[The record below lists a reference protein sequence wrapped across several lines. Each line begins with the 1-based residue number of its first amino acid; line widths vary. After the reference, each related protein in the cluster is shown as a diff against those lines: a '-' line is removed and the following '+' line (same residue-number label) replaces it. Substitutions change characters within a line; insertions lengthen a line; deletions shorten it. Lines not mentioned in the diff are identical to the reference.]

1 MRFRLGLVTGLATGY
16 YLGARAGRRR
26 YDQINRAVARVRRS
40 DAFEVATERARSVV
54 EEGVEKARAVIGDD
68 AHHAAVGDDAD
79 RAAVGDDAD
88 RAAIGDD
95 AHHAAIG
102 DDADNSTTNG
112 QGAGPDS
119 PTAGIILPT
128 DPPTGLGGYSSSR

>member
-16 YLGARAGRRR
+16 YLGARAGRQR

-54 EEGVEKARAVIGDD
+54 EEGVEKARAAID
-68 AHHAAVGDDAD
+68 HDAD
-79 RAAVGDDAD
+79 D
-88 RAAIGDD
+88 AAIGGHADD
-95 AHHAAIG
+95 AAIG
-102 DDADNSTTNG
+102 GDADNSATNG
-112 QGAGPDS
+112 QGAGPES

>member
-16 YLGARAGRRR
+16 YLGARAGRQR

-54 EEGVEKARAVIGDD
+54 EEGVEKARAVID
-68 AHHAAVGDDAD
+68 HDAD
-79 RAAVGDDAD
+79 D
-88 RAAIGDD
+88 AAIG
-95 AHHAAIG
+95 G
-102 DDADNSTTNG
+102 DADNSATNG
-112 QGAGPDS
+112 QGAGPES